1 MSDASEVIVVRDGA
15 LGRLTLNRPA
25 ALGALTTGM
34 CEAMIAALMQWREDT
49 DVGAVLIDHAGD
61 RGFCA
66 GGDIRALA
74 ESAAKGG
81 AAARAFFATE
91 YRLDHLISV
100 YEKPVITVM
109 D

>member
-34 CEAMIAALMQWREDT
+34 CEAMIAALLEWRED
-49 DVGAVLIDHAGD
+49 DGVGAVLIDHAGD

-74 ESAAKGG
+74 ESATVGG
-81 AAARAFFATE
+81 AAALDFFRTE
-91 YRLDHLISV
+91 YRLDHLLFA
-100 YEKPVITVM
+100 YEKPVVTI
-109 D
+109 